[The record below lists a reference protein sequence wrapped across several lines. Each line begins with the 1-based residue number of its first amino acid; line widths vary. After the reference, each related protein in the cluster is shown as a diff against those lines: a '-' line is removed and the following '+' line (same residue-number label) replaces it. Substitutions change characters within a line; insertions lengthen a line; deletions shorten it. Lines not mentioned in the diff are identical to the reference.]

1 MWPIVTH
8 ALEFGLVLSAV
19 LFVALLLVLRANP
32 EIMLKD
38 FPPDIQAKW
47 GPMTEHAKHQR
58 VLVAILLLIIILGVV
73 AGSINSLPGLAAGNV
88 TFATA
93 LVHFL
98 VMFGTFSLLDWLV
111 LDWLIIV
118 RWQPSFIVLP
128 GTEGMAGYSNYWFH
142 FRGFLIG
149 IPIVVAGSALFA
161 AIVSILV

>member
-47 GPMTEHAKHQR
+47 GPMAEHAKHQR
-58 VLVAILLLIIILGVV
+58 VLVAMLLLIIVLAVV
-73 AGSINSLPGLAAGNV
+73 AGSIKSLPRLAAGNV
-88 TFATA
+88 TFATV

-98 VMFGTFSLLDWLV
+98 VMFGTFNLLDWLV

-128 GTEGMAGYSNYWFH
+128 GT
-142 FRGFLIG
+142 
-149 IPIVVAGSALFA
+149 VFA